1 MVRKITKYQVSIRQ
15 GLVII
20 IMQTNTE
27 VAPFKFCFTFQA
39 ALMWD
44 GRLSVI
50 EYNLRTTQ
58 SIIRLKLSMEDISIL
73 TELE

>member
-1 MVRKITKYQVSIRQ
+1 
-15 GLVII
+15 
-20 IMQTNTE
+20 MQTNTE

-50 EYNLRTTQ
+50 ECNLRTTQ